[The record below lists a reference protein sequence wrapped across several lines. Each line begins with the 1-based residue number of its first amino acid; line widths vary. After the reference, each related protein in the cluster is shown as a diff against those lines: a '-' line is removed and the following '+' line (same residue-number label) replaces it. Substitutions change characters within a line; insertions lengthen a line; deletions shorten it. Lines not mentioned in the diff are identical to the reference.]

1 MAFLLLKLARNPFR
15 ETQSLQ
21 GNTSKFLNYYD
32 RSLCKERGTKAL
44 VHRRKERVKITAREG
59 CALDMSSVGDTLSF
73 KNTHEIPSEV
83 TGKCP
88 SASAQ
93 GKIRPII
100 FSFPEKPSVL

>member
-1 MAFLLLKLARNPFR
+1 MVFLQTEMHKSRCT
-15 ETQSLQ
+15 E
-21 GNTSKFLNYYD
+21 SKD
-32 RSLCKERGTKAL
+32 
-44 VHRRKERVKITAREG
+44 RVKKKKRREG
-59 CALDMSSVGDTLSF
+59 CALDMSSVGVAFLF

-100 FSFPEKPSVL
+100 FSFPEKPSAL

>member
-1 MAFLLLKLARNPFR
+1 MI
-15 ETQSLQ
+15 
-21 GNTSKFLNYYD
+21 
-32 RSLCKERGTKAL
+32 SLCAKRKGTKAL

-59 CALDMSSVGDTLSF
+59 CALDMSSVGDSLSF
-73 KNTHEIPSEV
+73 KNTHEILSEV

-88 SASAQ
+88 SACAQ

>member
-1 MAFLLLKLARNPFR
+1 VKLK
-15 ETQSLQ
+15 
-21 GNTSKFLNYYD
+21 
-32 RSLCKERGTKAL
+32 
-44 VHRRKERVKITAREG
+44 AREV
-59 CALDMSSVGDTLSF
+59 CPLYVSSVGAALFF

-100 FSFPEKPSVL
+100 VTFPEKPSVS